1 MSSDPPQPP
10 FLRPIL
16 PRTEPLPRRPPI
28 RNLPPR
34 RPLVLVACEGCRKV
48 RTKCNGA
55 RPSCSA
61 CVGKNRKC
69 IYRAEAGESSDAA
82 LRRKNRETEEELRK
96 LRGSHDALRRVVTA
110 LQTCKDDEVA
120 AILRRLR
127 ETQDATAVATQLE
140 GGDLLLQ
147 LHVAPETTFRFSFP
161 YCRDMPR
168 ALLRPDNPYL
178 GSVLYESAFTS
189 ASNQSSAMISR
200 IERLQPQYVKPYTA
214 ALIADTRLGTVNVAR
229 WTNVCADNAI
239 LRHLLHIYLLSEYQL
254 FPPFHKDYFINDMVL
269 GSTRFCTSLLV
280 NAVLALAC
288 SCDPELSDRAEYWNP
303 RALSY
308 KFFAEARGLWDLERL
323 SPNSVTTVQAG
334 IVINTIYNMYS
345 MDRIGL
351 TYGVQAAAIAQ
362 EMGMFDADRGTLD
375 KSQRIVQGFTAW
387 AFFQCYHFLIPCP
400 ITDQPATT
408 FPDPDEEPQW
418 YGEFLF
424 QYPSNQTLVRLNYPQ
439 WTWFKFRLLQIIR
452 PVASELFEK
461 EEKSSIAQQH
471 VLFSETISRLKNLY
485 AALPASLLPSQIV
498 FPLHMG
504 LHLWYHNIMINIL
517 QLLAPE
523 VASEVASEVALEA
536 APEAG
541 ARLSSEMHGDVEAQ
555 LVYSRIC
562 FETIMRLYYLRNGY
576 EGSDMILVHF
586 LTVLSFMA
594 LGGNTGNSNPGAGA
608 ATSQEE
614 TRSTLILTAKGL
626 YEQGNNFF
634 VSVTILHVLRIQMA
648 AEDVDILGQYCAAV
662 SDDPGQKKARA
673 LYSRAQYP
681 LNIVKMTD
689 TPENQRLENMIK
701 KYEKLGVEQ
710 TSQA

>member
-1 MSSDPPQPP
+1 MRGLQKSQ
-10 FLRPIL
+10 
-16 PRTEPLPRRPPI
+16 
-28 RNLPPR
+28 NQ
-34 RPLVLVACEGCRKV
+34 
-48 RTKCNGA
+48 
-55 RPSCSA
+55 
-61 CVGKNRKC
+61 
-69 IYRAEAGESSDAA
+69 EAGESSDAA

-147 LHVAPETTFRFSFP
+147 LHVAPETKFRFSLP

-178 GSVLYESAFTS
+178 GSMLYESAFTS

-387 AFFQCYHFLIPCP
+387 ALYFFLGQVH
-400 ITDQPATT
+400 DQPATT

-424 QYPSNQTLVRLNYPQ
+424 
-439 WTWFKFRLLQIIR
+439 
-452 PVASELFEK
+452 
-461 EEKSSIAQQH
+461 
-471 VLFSETISRLKNLY
+471 
-485 AALPASLLPSQIV
+485 
-498 FPLHMG
+498 
-504 LHLWYHNIMINIL
+504 HLWYHNIMINIL

-594 LGGNTGNSNPGAGA
+594 LGGNTGHSNPGAGA

-701 KYEKLGVEQ
+701 KYEKLSVEQ